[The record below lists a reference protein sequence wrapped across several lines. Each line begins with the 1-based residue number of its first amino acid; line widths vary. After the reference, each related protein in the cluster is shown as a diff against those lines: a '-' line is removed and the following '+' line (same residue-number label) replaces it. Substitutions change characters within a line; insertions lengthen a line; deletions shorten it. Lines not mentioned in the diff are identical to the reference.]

1 MIGIIWALFKTYIV
15 KTFIGRVVAAIAVGG
30 VLLWWNNSVQ
40 RQKGADAV
48 ITGSIERGKAAN
60 ATNEKV
66 RARARQPGAAQRV
79 LENYCRD
86 C

>member
-1 MIGIIWALFKTYIV
+1 MIGIVWALFKTYVV
-15 KTFIGRVVAAIAVGG
+15 KTFIGRVVAAITVGG

-48 ITGSIERGKAAN
+48 ITGSIEKAKAAN
-60 ATNEKV
+60 AKNEIIRQKTK
-66 RARARQPGAAQRV
+66 QPGAAER
-79 LENYCRD
+79 LLRDACRD